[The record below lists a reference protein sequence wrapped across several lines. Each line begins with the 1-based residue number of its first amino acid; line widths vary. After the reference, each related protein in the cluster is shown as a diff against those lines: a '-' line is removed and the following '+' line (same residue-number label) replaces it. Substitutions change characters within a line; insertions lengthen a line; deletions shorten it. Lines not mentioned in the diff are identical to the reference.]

1 MKAKTFRASRRDLL
15 KRGALRLAASIGG
28 AAIITGALDAT
39 AQQIPKFKPK
49 PAPKK
54 HTKEK
59 VGYRDEPYDGR
70 SCGKCVL
77 YQGHGE
83 CVIVEGEVSPE
94 GWCIH
99 WTPATMGQRGGPP
112 TA

>member
-1 MKAKTFRASRRDLL
+1 MKAKTFRAWRRSVL
-15 KRGALRLAASIGG
+15 KAAVSLAGGALL
-28 AAIITGALDAT
+28 TCALDAA

-54 HTKEK
+54 HSKEK
-59 VGYRDEPYDGR
+59 VGYRDEPYEGR
-70 SCGKCVL
+70 SCAKCVL

-94 GWCIH
+94 GWCVH
-99 WTPATMGQRGGPP
+99 WTPATMGQRGGLP